1 MSSSDFSGGDMPF
14 FDLRNLFGAAGG
26 DPWANAG
33 ELAAAIASE
42 GGSETNLDPLV
53 RMAVEDL
60 VRVAELHIAQATGI
74 TLPSNTK
81 VTPVT
86 RREWTTSSID
96 TFRPFFERFGEA
108 VGTAMQVEGS
118 EGADPLGAMLSQLFA
133 SMGPMLVSVSAGSM
147 IGHLGQTALGQY
159 DLPIPR
165 DSAEVLVVPASIDA
179 AAADWDVPV
188 ADLRL
193 WVLLHEL
200 AAHAVLSVPHV
211 KRRME
216 SLLLDFAA
224 AFHPNPEAI
233 AEQFSGMGQLTDLS
247 QLAEMSEQLND
258 PDLLLNMMRSP
269 AHDLLVPQ
277 FDALVASIIG
287 FVGYTVAETGRP
299 LIGSIDV
306 IREQF
311 RQRWLDVTPAD
322 RFMERLLGLEITAE
336 TLARG
341 DRFID
346 GIVTRAGDEGL
357 ARLWAD
363 ELDLPTAAE
372 VDAPGL
378 WLARIGLDAD
388 VGQVSAEVPD
398 DLSGLD
404 EL

>member
-1 MSSSDFSGGDMPF
+1 MPF

-26 DPWANAG
+26 DPWTNAS

-42 GGSETNLDPLV
+42 GGSEANLDPLV

-74 TLPSNTK
+74 SLPSNTT

-86 RREWTTSSID
+86 RSEWTKKSID

-108 VGTAMQVEGS
+108 VGTAVQTDPAA
-118 EGADPLGAMLSQLFA
+118 GADPLSAMLGQLFA
-133 SMGPMLVSVSAGSM
+133 SLGPMLVTVSAGSM
-147 IGHLGQTALGQY
+147 IGHLGQVAMGQY
-159 DLPIPR
+159 ALPIPR
-165 DSAEVLVVPASIDA
+165 HGNQVLVVPSSIDA
-179 AAADWDVPV
+179 AAAEWDVPQ

-200 AAHAVLSVPHV
+200 AAHAVLSIPHV
-211 KRRME
+211 KKRME
-216 SLLLDFAA
+216 SLMLDFAA
-224 AFHPNPEAI
+224 AFQPNPEAI
-233 AEQFSGMGQLTDLS
+233 AEQFSGMGQLTDLT

-258 PDLLLNMMRSP
+258 PDMLLNLMRSP

-287 FVGYTVAETGRP
+287 FVSYTVAETGRP

-306 IREQF
+306 ISEQF
-311 RQRWLDVTPAD
+311 RQRWIDVTPAD

-346 GIVTRAGDEGL
+346 GIVTRAGDAGL
-357 ARLWAD
+357 ARLWSD

-404 EL
+404 DL